1 MKQGPPLNQKAFAA
15 LIRDAPLVSIDL
27 IVRNEM
33 KQVLLGKRSNAPAKG
48 QWFVPGGRVYKD
60 ERLHQALERV
70 IGEELGV
77 LGASTS
83 AEFLGVFEHLYDDNV
98 LGDPTF
104 GTHYIVLAHQL
115 HLDLNLD
122 RLPRL
127 EHGEYRWWSPAQI
140 VTSHEVHPYTQA
152 YFT

>member
-1 MKQGPPLNQKAFAA
+1 MKQGPPLSQKAFAA
-15 LIRDAPLVSIDL
+15 LIRNAPLVSIDL
-27 IVRNEM
+27 IVRNETQ
-33 KQVLLGKRSNAPAKG
+33 QVLLGKRSNAPAKG

-60 ERLHQALERV
+60 EPLHQALERV

-77 LGASTS
+77 SGASKS

-115 HLDLNLD
+115 QLDLTLTS
-122 RLPRL
+122 LPTQQ
-127 EHGEYRWWSPAQI
+127 HQEYRWWEI
-140 VTSHEVHPYTQA
+140 NRLLTSNEVHPYAQA
-152 YFT
+152 YFA